1 MSESASKQPSP
12 SNSKKTW
19 YTYLLI
25 DPRDWSVFYVGKGT
39 GARMHSHQRD
49 AERFD
54 VGGNPRKYARIREIL
69 DAGFKVVPQVFARYT
84 EEEEAFDC
92 EDFLIETLGEQ
103 LTNIAG
109 SRAMERKERCDWM
122 LKRLKPLSE
131 WIRTASQS
139 SLEFAV
145 RYAGS
150 PEAFYRKFVA
160 EIEKES
166 HRTGGNTFLVDYAH
180 R

>member
-1 MSESASKQPSP
+1 
-12 SNSKKTW
+12 
-19 YTYLLI
+19 
-25 DPRDWSVFYVGKGT
+25 
-39 GARMHSHQRD
+39 
-49 AERFD
+49 
-54 VGGNPRKYARIREIL
+54 
-69 DAGFKVVPQVFARYT
+69 VPQVFSRHI

-92 EDFLIETLGEQ
+92 EDFLIEILSEQ

-131 WIRTASQS
+131 WIRMASQS
-139 SLEFAV
+139 SLAFATQ
-145 RYAGS
+145 YAGS
-150 PEAFYRKFVA
+150 PDAFYRKFVA

-166 HRTGGNTFLVDYAH
+166 RRTGGNTFIVDYAH